1 MILLILPSVIIR
13 KKPLN
18 KMVQTVDHS
27 TVNDSSDNISMPKS
41 SSTSKLFT
49 PRSVYSHA
57 TTMPNDSK
65 NLESVSRKSK
75 SPLSPPPGVKGN
87 LFNYFMPASSRDAG
101 VQVGESP
108 VQSEQMK
115 RQIAKVIPFPVSPPT
130 SKPVARVSPQP
141 QSISPP
147 VQQTPAVSVVEEK
160 AKSRDKMEAKTPE
173 GDRWTP
179 LKSPP
184 AISSIVTPTIATTTV
199 TSASN
204 TVTNVTPTKTSV
216 ASTAT
221 TPTLKSSPTTK
232 TFPPA
237 SCPVQLAKASSGT
250 PLVTERSVTS
260 SALSTSDTAV
270 TTDSEAVPAVKKK
283 KKKKHHSTTEHSGQE
298 DGVGVEHKKKKK
310 KKKKEH
316 KEHDPNEEPKKK
328 KKKVKHASK
337 ERVWIEKEA
346 TPVTTPVKSPL
357 KSPLPPVS
365 PTVPTSLSHDLK
377 DNKVDE
383 KLPEE
388 PIKQEPTPL
397 PCKREP
403 SLPRESPAVSQKTKK
418 AEVEIENKL
427 RPFLLSYYSSSG
439 SDCSS
444 PTMEEDRTLDDVQKP
459 SPVPTAASTP
469 ADDVFTKEQTI
480 EGNQLLCVYVK
491 YNSY

>member
-1 MILLILPSVIIR
+1 
-13 KKPLN
+13 
-18 KMVQTVDHS
+18 MVQTVDHNM
-27 TVNDSSDNISMPKS
+27 VNDSSDNISMPKS
-41 SSTSKLFT
+41 SSASKLFT

-57 TTMPNDSK
+57 AMPNDSK
-65 NLESVSRKSK
+65 TIESVSRKSK

-87 LFNYFMPASSRDAG
+87 TLNYFMPASSRDAG

-115 RQIAKVIPFPVSPPT
+115 RQIAKVTPFPVSPPT

-147 VQQTPAVSVVEEK
+147 VQQTPVVSVVEEK
-160 AKSRDKMEAKTPE
+160 AKSRDKIEAKTPE
-173 GDRWTP
+173 ADRWTP

-184 AISSIVTPTIATTTV
+184 PISSIVTPTVATTTM
-199 TSASN
+199 TSANS

-216 ASTAT
+216 ATTAT

-232 TFPPA
+232 NFPPA
-237 SCPVQLAKASSGT
+237 SCPAQLAKASGT
-250 PLVTERSVTS
+250 PLVTEHSVTS

-270 TTDSEAVPAVKKK
+270 TTDGEAVTAVKK

-328 KKKVKHASK
+328 KKKIKHASK
-337 ERVWIEKEA
+337 ERVWTEKEA
-346 TPVTTPVKSPL
+346 MPVTAAVKSPL
-357 KSPLPPVS
+357 KSPPPPLPVS
-365 PTVPTSLSHDLK
+365 PTVPTSSSHDLK
-377 DNKVDE
+377 DNKIDE

-388 PIKQEPTPL
+388 TVKQEPTPV

-403 SLPRESPAVSQKTKK
+403 SLPRESPAISQSIKK
-418 AEVEIENKL
+418 AKVEIENKL

-444 PTMEEDRTLDDVQKP
+444 PTMEDIELDDVQKP
-459 SPVPTAASTP
+459 LPAPTAASTTVN
-469 ADDVFTKEQTI
+469 DDVFTKEQTTK
-480 EGNQLLCVYVK
+480 GNQLLCANAIVVALT
-491 YNSY
+491 